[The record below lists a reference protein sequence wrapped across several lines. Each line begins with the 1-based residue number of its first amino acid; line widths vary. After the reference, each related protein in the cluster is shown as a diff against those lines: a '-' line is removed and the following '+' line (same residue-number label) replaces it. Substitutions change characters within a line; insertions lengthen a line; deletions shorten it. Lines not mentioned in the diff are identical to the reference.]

1 MAATIRQELEQSCGG
16 RACRVT
22 DDGREQAMLN
32 RQTALVNGFPISYL
46 RAGGGPPLVLLHG
59 IGGNA
64 TQFRLQLDS
73 LSDDYTVVSW
83 DAPGYGDSADPAT
96 NWTMADYAD
105 VLAGFLDT
113 LDLDRVH
120 LLGQSWGGVLAAEF
134 YRHHP
139 ARVRSLVL
147 SDTFAG
153 GGAQPEAERQAGL
166 QARLHGLETMTPAE
180 MAKSRAPAVLAAD
193 PPAAVLAEVEAMLAE
208 IRPTGYRQAAIVLAG
223 ADERDVLP
231 TIRVPTLVIA
241 GGQDRI
247 VPLSAAEYLR
257 DHIPGARLVMIPGAG
272 HLASQEQPQRYNA
285 ELRAFLKVE

>member
-64 TQFRLQLDS
+64 TQVRLQLDS

-113 LDLDRVH
+113 LDLERVH

-166 QARLHGLETMTPAE
+166 QARLHALETMTPAE
-180 MAKSRAPAVLAAD
+180 MAKSRAPAVLADD

-231 TIRVPTLVIA
+231 TIRVPALVIA
-241 GGQDRI
+241 GDQDRI

-257 DHIPGARLVMIPGAG
+257 DHIPGARLVMIPDAG